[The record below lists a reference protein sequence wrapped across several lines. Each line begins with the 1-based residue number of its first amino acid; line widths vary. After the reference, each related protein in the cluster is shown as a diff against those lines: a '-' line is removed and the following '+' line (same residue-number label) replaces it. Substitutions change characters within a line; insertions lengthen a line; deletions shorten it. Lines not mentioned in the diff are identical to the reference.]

1 MADEKDR
8 FGDKLRD
15 AERGHEDSYFA
26 KRDRELVEK
35 IRGKTTAPNAAQMRC
50 PKCGES
56 LTPTTHHGVTV
67 EQCEHCGGAW
77 FDKHQLDK
85 AARHEA
91 PDWLA
96 RYLGRPR

>member
-15 AERGHEDSYFA
+15 AERGGEDSYFA
-26 KRDRELVEK
+26 KRDRELLEK
-35 IRGKTTAPNAAQMRC
+35 TRGKTAASGAAQMVC
-50 PKCGES
+50 PKCGGA

-67 EQCEHCGGAW
+67 EQCGHCGGAW